1 MTDPTNDSTTDPAT
15 GSSRGQDDVVTE
27 TGPDTASAEQS
38 TDTGDAVEDL
48 QTGPAAVDDDAADET
63 VMTMLH
69 EHVPLSLI
77 LDLTTP
83 EGPDSA
89 SILAEEGQPEDAWWV
104 QS

>member
-1 MTDPTNDSTTDPAT
+1 MTDPLNDSTTHPAT
-15 GSSRGQDDVVTE
+15 GSSRSQDDVATE
-27 TGPDTASAEQS
+27 TGPDTASADQT
-38 TDTGDAVEDL
+38 TDSGDAVDEV
-48 QTGPAAVDDDAADET
+48 QTGPAAGEDAADET
-63 VMTMLH
+63 VMAMLH